1 MNTEDSDTLNFK
13 HSRIG
18 KSALRLSRM
27 SSWTRNMKL
36 IESNNQL
43 RTRVAELLGSRLSI
57 GGDETSV
64 KVIEELHDELHKAN
78 QEINRLQEG
87 IECNPNL
94 TEALVNAEEAEADRY
109 KKLYKTACAERDA
122 TIRKNDSL
130 KLSLHDAKWAM
141 KSMPASWNAPA
152 PAAAVPASPSALPP
166 TSLAPRATTSTAKTP
181 SFAVSIATPRET
193 PKASSSTKNHEL
205 ALPSPPGASSVIDNK
220 INSEMNDLREKLRLS
235 EERAQQN
242 YDEMKEY
249 QSWLEQV
256 EEGQGTLK
264 GSNAPEYDPVPD
276 NPPGLWDRRDGKDV
290 SVANSDLGQDGKDW
304 VTRISRKEHEKV
316 IVKPWPKCQDL
327 DVWRSNVVQAVC
339 VASGDPDTAAWRRWL
354 TPAQL
359 PNPDYAELADS
370 GEFRFQSIDSKLS
383 IALQNMVDA
392 AGETAFEVKVRIRQ
406 RSQVLGK
413 EGNFLMG
420 REILAMMLDHF
431 RATSKDEVLFNASH
445 IHKLQY
451 RGDKEMDKFLNAWIE
466 IIANMKVEDIPSDN
480 TLRDHLLRKIDGSQ
494 ALHVDLAIFKGRD
507 NDDGK
512 KSYKEL
518 LEIMKRHIA
527 RVREDRNIAARDKF
541 ATDYTNLGK
550 PTTPAPKPA
559 APTPTPK
566 DGKTGKP
573 SAPAPKGKP
582 GAPVLPSGTP
592 KSHGKGKGKGGRR
605 SRSPSTKDTQDLLSL
620 PFQQRELQ
628 TW

>member
-1 MNTEDSDTLNFK
+1 
-13 HSRIG
+13 
-18 KSALRLSRM
+18 
-27 SSWTRNMKL
+27 
-36 IESNNQL
+36 
-43 RTRVAELLGSRLSI
+43 
-57 GGDETSV
+57 
-64 KVIEELHDELHKAN
+64 
-78 QEINRLQEG
+78 
-87 IECNPNL
+87 
-94 TEALVNAEEAEADRY
+94 
-109 KKLYKTACAERDA
+109 
-122 TIRKNDSL
+122 
-130 KLSLHDAKWAM
+130 
-141 KSMPASWNAPA
+141 
-152 PAAAVPASPSALPP
+152 
-166 TSLAPRATTSTAKTP
+166 
-181 SFAVSIATPRET
+181 
-193 PKASSSTKNHEL
+193 
-205 ALPSPPGASSVIDNK
+205 
-220 INSEMNDLREKLRLS
+220 MNDLREKLRLS

-276 NPPGLWDRRDGKDV
+276 NPPGLWDRGDGKDV

-420 REILAMMLDHF
+420 REILAMILDHF
-431 RATSKDEVLFNASH
+431 RTTSKDEVLFNASH
-445 IHKLQY
+445 IYKLQY

-512 KSYKEL
+512 KS
-518 LEIMKRHIA
+518 
-527 RVREDRNIAARDKF
+527 
-541 ATDYTNLGK
+541 T
-550 PTTPAPKPA
+550 
-559 APTPTPK
+559 
-566 DGKTGKP
+566 
-573 SAPAPKGKP
+573 
-582 GAPVLPSGTP
+582 
-592 KSHGKGKGKGGRR
+592 KSCWR
-605 SRSPSTKDTQDLLSL
+605 S
-620 PFQQRELQ
+620 
-628 TW
+628 